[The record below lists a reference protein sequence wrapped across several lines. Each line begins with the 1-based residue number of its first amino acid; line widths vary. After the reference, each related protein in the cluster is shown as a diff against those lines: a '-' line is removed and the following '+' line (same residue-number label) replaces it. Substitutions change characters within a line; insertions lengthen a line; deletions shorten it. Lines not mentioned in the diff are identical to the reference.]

1 MASAANEE
9 ENERSLL
16 LSDKNSCQ
24 NRSVAIVCSITSSMR
39 NAQHFTG
46 RDERIFATLLILLTE
61 FCERLAFFGLVANLV
76 LFCED
81 TLQLP
86 SPWPST
92 IFLVFVGT
100 CYLTTLLGGWLSDT
114 YLGRYNTIF
123 GFLLLYIIGA
133 VLMLPVSYEDISYSE
148 TARRLFFA
156 VALTILAFATGGIK
170 SNVAPFG
177 ADQIQQEGP
186 RAVQTFFNWFYF
198 FINLGSLLAFTVV
211 VWVQQQYS
219 YFYGYVITASAV
231 ALTAIIFVAG
241 RNMYKYSPPAADS
254 ELTRAAKIIYEAIT
268 IPRMPSISTWLDKA
282 KSKNGG
288 TFTETEVEDV
298 KSLLRVIPVFL
309 LFVVYWAVYS
319 QMSTTFLIQG
329 TYMRLKFSRFS
340 VPSASLSLFDI
351 IAVLAIIPVMDYIV
365 YPLLQ
370 RCGISFTPLRRI
382 GVGFLMAAA
391 AMMVAGFVEIKRRGL
406 WEEGHVFN
414 QLVNGEKR
422 AASDLNIFWQIPQY
436 FFIGTSEV
444 LASITGLEFAY
455 SQSPENLKGVVMGSF
470 LVTSAFG
477 NYLTSLLVV
486 IVRSAS
492 NSKWYPSNDL
502 NNGKLEYFFFLL
514 AGITIVTFA
523 IFTFVASRYT
533 YKKQPIR
540 TEDGEDP
547 QLTDSND

>member
-1 MASAANEE
+1 MAAAANEE
-9 ENERSLL
+9 KNERSSLI
-16 LSDKNSCQ
+16 SDKNPQ
-24 NRSVAIVCSITSSMR
+24 LNRSASIGCSITSSTR
-39 NAQHFTG
+39 NTQHFTG
-46 RDERIFATLLILLTE
+46 RGQRIFATILILLTE
-61 FCERLAFFGLVANLV
+61 LCERLAFYGLTANLV
-76 LFCED
+76 LFCKD
-81 TLQLP
+81 NLQLP
-86 SPWPST
+86 SPRPST

-100 CYLTTLLGGWLSDT
+100 CYLTTLLGGWLADT
-114 YLGRYNTIF
+114 HLGRYNTIF
-123 GFLLLYIIGA
+123 GSSLLYLIGA
-133 VLMLPVSYEDISYSE
+133 VLMLPVSYEGISYNK
-148 TARRLFFA
+148 TARLLFFA
-156 VALTILAFATGGIK
+156 AALTILAFATGGIK
-170 SNVAPFG
+170 SNVSPFG
-177 ADQIQQEGP
+177 ADQNQEEGP

-198 FINLGSLLAFTVV
+198 FINLGSLLAFVVV
-211 VWVQQQYS
+211 VWVQQRYS

-241 RNMYKYSPPAADS
+241 RNKYIHSPPAGS
-254 ELTRAAKIIYEAIT
+254 ELTRAAKIFYEAIT

-319 QMSTTFLIQG
+319 QMSTTFVIQG
-329 TYMRLKFSRFS
+329 TYMRLKFSSFS

-391 AMMVAGFVEIKRRGL
+391 AMIVAGFVEIKRRGR

-523 IFTFVASRYT
+523 VFTFVASRYT
-533 YKKQPIR
+533 YKKQPIG